1 MESFDYFVIARVIH
15 IAAVVYWIGGV
26 AFVTTV
32 LIPSIKANKN
42 PNVRLEQFEQLEGRF
57 AKQAKVSTTLAMLS
71 GFYMA
76 HYLNAWDRYL
86 DSSFWWM
93 HLMTLVWFVFA
104 LVLFVLEPLVLHE
117 KFKEWA
123 TKDSQK
129 SFNRLHT
136 MHIVLL
142 SISTIAIVGAMAGS
156 HGIAF

>member
-1 MESFDYFVIARVIH
+1 MESYEYFVLARVIH
-15 IAAVVYWIGGV
+15 VIAVVYWIGGV

-42 PNVRLEQFEQLEGRF
+42 PDVRLEQFEQLEGRF

-71 GFYMA
+71 GFYMT

-86 DSSFWWM
+86 DPSFWWM
-93 HLMTLVWFVFA
+93 HLMTFVWLVFA

-123 TKDSQK
+123 IKDSHK

-136 MHIVLL
+136 MHIILL
-142 SISTIAIVGAMAGS
+142 SVSTLTILGAMAGS